1 MISYLVLC
9 MKCLFMVY
17 LWVMLGYGIW
27 DMGGLFIYQ
36 LGIYGVWFGLV
47 WFGLVLILYLDLER

>member
-47 WFGLVLILYLDLER
+47 LILYLDLER